1 MVSNGRNLRQ
11 RPNLLVTGASGN
23 LGAWICRLATKTWNV
38 TGVHW
43 QHTFSM
49 DGVQSLQADLTGL
62 PALEDLMAAVKP
74 KAVIHAAAVSQPA
87 FCEQRPN
94 ISRVVN
100 VDVPR
105 QLAALCAD
113 PQIPFIFTST
123 DLVFD
128 GLNAPYAE
136 QDTVTPVCVYGLQ
149 KAEAETAVLGVNGDA
164 LVCRLPLMIGV
175 GAGGAGGFSAQM
187 LFKILHGRPLRL
199 FTDEFRTPVT
209 YRDAAKGLLS
219 LVGKASGRLHLGG
232 RSRIS
237 RYDLGLLM
245 AEQMGVAP
253 TMIEPVTLESIH
265 SGVARSPD
273 CSLVSD
279 RAYALGYDPAP
290 LPKAIQWLI
299 GQLGVD
305 LEVSTTRRR
314 SS

>member
-1 MVSNGRNLRQ
+1 MVSNSRSLRQ

-23 LGAWICRLATKTWNV
+23 LGCWVCRLAAKNWTV
-38 TGVHW
+38 TGIHW
-43 QHTFSM
+43 QHAFSM
-49 DGVQSLQADLTGL
+49 DGVESVQADLTDL

-87 FCEQRPN
+87 FCEQHPN
-94 ISRVVN
+94 ISRLVN

-105 QLAALCAD
+105 QLATLCAD
-113 PQIPFIFTST
+113 LQIPFIFTST

-128 GLNAPYAE
+128 GSNAPYTE
-136 QDTVTPVCVYGLQ
+136 HDTVTPVCVYGLQ
-149 KAEAETAVLGVNGDA
+149 KAEAETAVLSVNGNA

-187 LFKILHGRPLRL
+187 LFKIQRRRPLRL

-219 LVGKASGRLHLGG
+219 LVGKARGCLHLGG
-232 RSRIS
+232 RTRIS

-253 TMIEPVTLESIH
+253 TMIEPMTLESINTK
-265 SGVARSPD
+265 VARSPD

-290 LPKAIQWLI
+290 LPKAIQWVV
-299 GQLGVD
+299 GQLGAH